1 MQNIKRMIRKV
12 SAISTGAA
20 MLGMSMT
27 GALAAADLN
36 TYPAPF
42 VDVNMKKFNYLG
54 VVGTDSASIDNLA
67 LTDIATSLSAVPVP
81 GTSSGGTVTVAGGE
95 TDDIPIGLNIVGSN
109 RLDAELQDDDIN
121 NLIDSSISF
130 QGSDYDV
137 SEVLQF
143 GQPGVQNVSVQTA
156 L

>member
-1 MQNIKRMIRKV
+1 MQNIKRMIKKI

-20 MLGMSMT
+20 MLTMSMA

-36 TYPAPF
+36 MYPAPF

-54 VVGTDSASIDNLA
+54 VVGTDSTSIDNLA

-95 TDDIPIGLNIVGSN
+95 TDDVPLSQNIVGN
-109 RLDAELQDDDIN
+109 NNNIPIFLQVVIFS
-121 NLIDSSISF
+121 LK
-130 QGSDYDV
+130 
-137 SEVLQF
+137 
-143 GQPGVQNVSVQTA
+143 
-156 L
+156 